1 MLCQQNKIWKTRKER
16 KNSAF
21 LVKLVPTPTLLDC
34 FQMVVK
40 VAPVQLKKIHV
51 ESITELS
58 IFIGY
63 KNIHLVCIRVCNF
76 HHMGPFNNYME
87 KMRGE
92 GVKKCQFC
100 PRSGYKNCPRKGGGD
115 QKMAKICPRC
125 CWLTPIARDR
135 QGLKICHHSPGCI
148 SLIHMNII
156 NHAEW
161 QIKGQASHPD
171 ILKWYWRIFIC
182 DTN

>member
-1 MLCQQNKIWKTRKER
+1 M
-16 KNSAF
+16 
-21 LVKLVPTPTLLDC
+21 
-34 FQMVVK
+34 
-40 VAPVQLKKIHV
+40 APVQLKKIHV

-100 PRSGYKNCPRKGGGD
+100 PRSGYKNCPRKGGG
-115 QKMAKICPRC
+115 
-125 CWLTPIARDR
+125 
-135 QGLKICHHSPGCI
+135 S
-148 SLIHMNII
+148 
-156 NHAEW
+156 
-161 QIKGQASHPD
+161 
-171 ILKWYWRIFIC
+171 
-182 DTN
+182 TNGKNLSTLLLNDPYCQR